1 MKRVLSVITPVAGI
15 VNIEPH
21 PDKQPDIYFR
31 CDLSEEIEDATRD
44 YLWEGCWTTPIGPYP
59 LTRKDNTSPG
69 AGVRLFQYCKS

>member
-1 MKRVLSVITPVAGI
+1 MKRILSMITPVAGI

-44 YLWEGCWTTPIGPYP
+44 YLWEEGFLDYSNGTLSVDPEG
-59 LTRKDNTSPG
+59 
-69 AGVRLFQYCKS
+69 